1 MLLTTTKIIC
11 DNCGFGILDV
21 AGNPNQNR
29 ITELGIEYNFLN
41 INNMQFCNE
50 KCFEEWQQKITK
62 EEKEWK

>member
-21 AGNPNQNR
+21 AGNPNPNK
-29 ITELGIEYNFLN
+29 ITELGIKYDFFNN
-41 INNMQFCNE
+41 NNMQFCNE

-62 EEKEWK
+62 AESEG